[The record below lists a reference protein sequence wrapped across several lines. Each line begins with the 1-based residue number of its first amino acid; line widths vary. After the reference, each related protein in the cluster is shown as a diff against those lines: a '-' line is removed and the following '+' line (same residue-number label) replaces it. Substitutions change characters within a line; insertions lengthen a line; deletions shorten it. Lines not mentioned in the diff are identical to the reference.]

1 MKRFT
6 IKENG
11 YDIEEVNKFVD
22 IVIRK
27 LEMLNN
33 ENITYKNKISS
44 LEKKLED
51 VGSID
56 KKLSN
61 AILAAD
67 DAAEQMKRLAKAE
80 STMMIEDAKRNANA
94 IIHEALIEAEKTQN
108 EAATLRKNIIV
119 YKNRVTSLLKAQ
131 LEIADELDSIKLE
144 WKKLDFCKSNFIFLY
159 LIHHQV
165 QQVLI
170 FH

>member
-67 DAAEQMKRLAKAE
+67 DAAEQMKRIAKAE

-108 EAATLRKNIIV
+108 EAATLRKNIVV

-144 WKKLDFCKSNFIFLY
+144 
-159 LIHHQV
+159 
-165 QQVLI
+165 
-170 FH
+170 

>member
-6 IKENG
+6 IKESG

-33 ENITYKNKISS
+33 ENITYKNKIVS

-56 KKLSN
+56 KKLSS

-67 DAAEQMKRLAKAE
+67 DAAEQMKKLAKAE

-94 IIHEALIEAEKTQN
+94 IIHEALLEAEKTQN

-131 LEIADELDSIKLE
+131 LEIAEDLDSIKL
-144 WKKLDFCKSNFIFLY
+144 D
-159 LIHHQV
+159 
-165 QQVLI
+165 
-170 FH
+170 

>member
-144 WKKLDFCKSNFIFLY
+144 WKKLDFCESNFIFLY
-159 LIHHQV
+159 LSHHQV

>member
-6 IKENG
+6 IRENG

-33 ENITYKNKISS
+33 ENIAYRNEIAS
-44 LEKKLED
+44 LEKKIENVD
-51 VGSID
+51 SID
-56 KKLSN
+56 KKLSS

-67 DAAEQMKRLAKAE
+67 DAAEQMKKLAKAE
-80 STMMIEDAKRNANA
+80 STMLIEDAKRNANA
-94 IIHEALIEAEKTQN
+94 IIHEALLEAEKAQN

-131 LEIADELDSIKLE
+131 LEIADDLDSIKLE
-144 WKKLDFCKSNFIFLY
+144 
-159 LIHHQV
+159 
-165 QQVLI
+165 
-170 FH
+170 

>member
-6 IKENG
+6 IRENG

-33 ENITYKNKISS
+33 ENIAYRNEIAS
-44 LEKKLED
+44 LEKKLENVD
-51 VGSID
+51 SID
-56 KKLSN
+56 KKLSS

-67 DAAEQMKRLAKAE
+67 DAAEQMKKLAKAE
-80 STMMIEDAKRNANA
+80 STMLIEDAKRNANA
-94 IIHEALIEAEKTQN
+94 IIHEALLEAEKAQN

-131 LEIADELDSIKLE
+131 LEIADDLDSIKLE
-144 WKKLDFCKSNFIFLY
+144 
-159 LIHHQV
+159 
-165 QQVLI
+165 
-170 FH
+170 

>member
-27 LEMLNN
+27 LEMMNAENN
-33 ENITYKNKISS
+33 TYKAKISS

-51 VGSID
+51 VGNID
-56 KKLSN
+56 KKLSS

-80 STMMIEDAKRNANA
+80 SSMMIEDAKRNANA
-94 IIHEALIEAEKTQN
+94 IIHEALLEAEKAQN
-108 EAATLRKNIIV
+108 EAATLRKNIVV

-131 LEIADELDSIKLE
+131 LEIADELDSIKL
-144 WKKLDFCKSNFIFLY
+144 D
-159 LIHHQV
+159 
-165 QQVLI
+165 
-170 FH
+170 

>member
-11 YDIEEVNKFVD
+11 YDVEEVNKFVD

-27 LEMLNN
+27 LEMMKN
-33 ENITYKNKISS
+33 ENDTYKAKIAS
-44 LEKKLED
+44 LEKKIED

-56 KKLSN
+56 KKLSS

-94 IIHEALIEAEKTQN
+94 IIHEALLEAEKTQN
-108 EAATLRKNIIV
+108 EAATLRKNIVV

-131 LEIADELDSIKLE
+131 LEIADELDSIKL
-144 WKKLDFCKSNFIFLY
+144 D
-159 LIHHQV
+159 
-165 QQVLI
+165 
-170 FH
+170 

>member
-67 DAAEQMKRLAKAE
+67 DAAEQMKRIAKAE

-119 YKNRVTSLLKAQ
+119 YKNRVT
-131 LEIADELDSIKLE
+131 
-144 WKKLDFCKSNFIFLY
+144 
-159 LIHHQV
+159 
-165 QQVLI
+165 
-170 FH
+170 

>member
-11 YDIEEVNKFVD
+11 YDVEEVNKFVD

-27 LEMLNN
+27 LEMMKN
-33 ENITYKNKISS
+33 ENDTYKAKITS
-44 LEKKLED
+44 LEKKIED

-56 KKLSN
+56 KILSS

-67 DAAEQMKRLAKAE
+67 DAAEHMKRLAKAE

-94 IIHEALIEAEKTQN
+94 IIHEALLEAEKTQN
-108 EAATLRKNIIV
+108 EAATLRKNIVV

-131 LEIADELDSIKLE
+131 LEIADELDSIKL
-144 WKKLDFCKSNFIFLY
+144 D
-159 LIHHQV
+159 
-165 QQVLI
+165 
-170 FH
+170 

>member
-11 YDIEEVNKFVD
+11 YDVEEVNKFVD

-27 LEMLNN
+27 LEMMKN
-33 ENITYKNKISS
+33 ENDTYKAKIAS

-56 KKLSN
+56 KKLSS

-80 STMMIEDAKRNANA
+80 STMMLEDAKRNANA
-94 IIHEALIEAEKTQN
+94 IIHEALLEAEKTQN
-108 EAATLRKNIIV
+108 EAATLRKNIVV

-131 LEIADELDSIKLE
+131 LEIADELDSIKL
-144 WKKLDFCKSNFIFLY
+144 D
-159 LIHHQV
+159 
-165 QQVLI
+165 
-170 FH
+170 

>member
-11 YDIEEVNKFVD
+11 YDVEEVNKFVD

-27 LEMLNN
+27 LEMMKN
-33 ENITYKNKISS
+33 ENDTYKAKIAS
-44 LEKKLED
+44 LEKKIED

-56 KKLSN
+56 KKLSS

-94 IIHEALIEAEKTQN
+94 IIHEALLEAEKTQN
-108 EAATLRKNIIV
+108 EAATLRKNIVVCNI
-119 YKNRVTSLLKAQ
+119 NSL
-131 LEIADELDSIKLE
+131 
-144 WKKLDFCKSNFIFLY
+144 
-159 LIHHQV
+159 
-165 QQVLI
+165 
-170 FH
+170 

>member
-6 IKENG
+6 IKESG

-27 LEMLNN
+27 LEILNN
-33 ENITYKNKISS
+33 ENITYKNKIVS

-56 KKLSN
+56 KKLSS

-67 DAAEQMKRLAKAE
+67 DAAEQMKKLAKAE

-94 IIHEALIEAEKTQN
+94 IIHEALLEAEKTQN

-131 LEIADELDSIKLE
+131 LEIAEDLDSIKL
-144 WKKLDFCKSNFIFLY
+144 D
-159 LIHHQV
+159 
-165 QQVLI
+165 
-170 FH
+170 

>member
-11 YDIEEVNKFVD
+11 YDVEEVNKFVD

-27 LEMLNN
+27 LEMMKN
-33 ENITYKNKISS
+33 ENDTYKAKIAS
-44 LEKKLED
+44 LEKKIED

-56 KKLSN
+56 KKLSS

-94 IIHEALIEAEKTQN
+94 IIHEALLEAEKTQN

-131 LEIADELDSIKLE
+131 LDIADELDSIKLE
-144 WKKLDFCKSNFIFLY
+144 
-159 LIHHQV
+159 
-165 QQVLI
+165 
-170 FH
+170 

>member
-6 IKENG
+6 IKESG
-11 YDIEEVNKFVD
+11 YDVEEVNKFVD

-27 LEMLNN
+27 LEMMKN
-33 ENITYKNKISS
+33 ENDTYKAKITS
-44 LEKKLED
+44 LEKKIED

-56 KKLSN
+56 KKLSS

-94 IIHEALIEAEKTQN
+94 IIHEALLEAEKTQN
-108 EAATLRKNIIV
+108 EAATLRKNIVV

-131 LEIADELDSIKLE
+131 LEIADELDSIKL
-144 WKKLDFCKSNFIFLY
+144 D
-159 LIHHQV
+159 
-165 QQVLI
+165 
-170 FH
+170 

>member
-11 YDIEEVNKFVD
+11 YDVEEVNKFVD

-27 LEMLNN
+27 LEMMKN
-33 ENITYKNKISS
+33 ENDTYKTKIAS

-56 KKLSN
+56 KKLSS

-94 IIHEALIEAEKTQN
+94 IIHEALLEAEKTQN
-108 EAATLRKNIIV
+108 EAATLRKNIVV

-131 LEIADELDSIKLE
+131 LEIADELDSIKL
-144 WKKLDFCKSNFIFLY
+144 D
-159 LIHHQV
+159 
-165 QQVLI
+165 
-170 FH
+170 

>member
-67 DAAEQMKRLAKAE
+67 DAAEQMKRLAKVE

-144 WKKLDFCKSNFIFLY
+144 
-159 LIHHQV
+159 
-165 QQVLI
+165 
-170 FH
+170 

>member
-94 IIHEALIEAEKTQN
+94 VIHEALIEAEKTQN

-144 WKKLDFCKSNFIFLY
+144 
-159 LIHHQV
+159 
-165 QQVLI
+165 
-170 FH
+170 

>member
-11 YDIEEVNKFVD
+11 YDVEEVNKFVD

-27 LEMLNN
+27 LEMMKN
-33 ENITYKNKISS
+33 ENDTYKAKIAS
-44 LEKKLED
+44 LEKKIED

-56 KKLSN
+56 KKLSS

-94 IIHEALIEAEKTQN
+94 IIHEALLEAEKTQN
-108 EAATLRKNIIV
+108 EAATLRINIVV

-131 LEIADELDSIKLE
+131 LEIADELDSIKL
-144 WKKLDFCKSNFIFLY
+144 D
-159 LIHHQV
+159 
-165 QQVLI
+165 
-170 FH
+170 

>member
-11 YDIEEVNKFVD
+11 YDIDEVNKFVD

-33 ENITYKNKISS
+33 ENITYKNKIAS
-44 LEKKLED
+44 LEKKIED

-56 KKLSN
+56 KKLSS

-67 DAAEQMKRLAKAE
+67 DAAEQMKKLAKAE

-94 IIHEALIEAEKTQN
+94 IIHEALLEAEKAQN

-144 WKKLDFCKSNFIFLY
+144 
-159 LIHHQV
+159 
-165 QQVLI
+165 
-170 FH
+170 